1 MAENLSRFV
10 IIDGVQIEK
19 TRAKRLG
26 YIDDND
32 KIVKRKAK
40 VVVADV
46 DDDQP
51 GLEPTAV
58 VEQAPAEDVPVA
70 SAAPSVDE
78 PTSRRARGS
87 ETARRG

>member
-32 KIVKRKAK
+32 KIIKRKAK
-40 VVVADV
+40 VVPADVAD
-46 DDDQP
+46 DAQP
-51 GLEPTAV
+51 GLEPEVAAV
-58 VEQAPAEDVPVA
+58 DEAPAVET
-70 SAAPSVDE
+70 PSVDE

-87 ETARRG
+87 ESARRG